1 MEYKIQL
8 RKQSQKFVQRN
19 LMKIDI
25 IVLIICW
32 SEYFFFFLIGKKE
45 NIFEKGIA
53 EKYTIGSS

>member
-32 SEYFFFFLIGKKE
+32 SEYFFFLIGKKE
-45 NIFEKGIA
+45 NIIEKGIA
-53 EKYTIGSS
+53 GKI